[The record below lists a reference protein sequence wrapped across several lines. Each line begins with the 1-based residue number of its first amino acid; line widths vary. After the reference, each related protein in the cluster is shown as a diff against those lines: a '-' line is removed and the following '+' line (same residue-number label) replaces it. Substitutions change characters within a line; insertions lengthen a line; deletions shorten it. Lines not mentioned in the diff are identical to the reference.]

1 MPRIPSPLHD
11 KSVPGRVSKPTVTA
25 QAAATVAE
33 SAVAPAARKTRLAKS
48 KAAPA
53 AKKAV
58 PAKRAAASATRAKP
72 APARKAKA
80 AAPAKAKAK
89 TEAPA
94 PATAKVKEK
103 ATPAAAAAAP
113 VAAKPAKVHKPK
125 LVRDS
130 FTIPK
135 DEYAVLAALKS
146 RALGLGQHV
155 RKSELLR
162 AGIQALGAMGDAAFL
177 DAVGAVP
184 TLKTGR
190 PRKG

>member
-1 MPRIPSPLHD
+1 MPRIASPLHD
-11 KSVPGRVSKPTVTA
+11 KSVPKRVSKPTVTA
-25 QAAATVAE
+25 EAAATVAE
-33 SAVAPAARKTRLAKS
+33 SAVAPAPRKTRAAKA

-53 AKKAV
+53 AKKSA
-58 PAKRAAASATRAKP
+58 PANKAAASATNDKAAPAGKTKPPVETKARKP
-72 APARKAKA
+72 AP
-80 AAPAKAKAK
+80 
-89 TEAPA
+89 E
-94 PATAKVKEK
+94 
-103 ATPAAAAAAP
+103 
-113 VAAKPAKVHKPK
+113 AAKPAKVHKAK

-162 AGIQALGAMGDAAFL
+162 AGIQALGAMGDRALL

>member
-11 KSVPGRVSKPTVTA
+11 KSVPRRVSKPTVTA

-33 SAVAPAARKTRLAKS
+33 SAVAPAARKARAAKS

-53 AKKAV
+53 AKKAT
-58 PAKRAAASATRAKP
+58 PAKRAAAPATPAKP
-72 APARKAKA
+72 AAARKAKA
-80 AAPAKAKAK
+80 AAPGKAKAS
-89 TEAPA
+89 A
-94 PATAKVKEK
+94 PATATVRQK
-103 ATPAAAAAAP
+103 ATPAAAPA
-113 VAAKPAKVHKPK
+113 AAKPAKVHKPK

-135 DEYAVLAALKS
+135 DEYAVLAALKA

-162 AGIQALGAMGDAAFL
+162 AGIQALGAMADPAFL

>member
-11 KSVPGRVSKPTVTA
+11 KAVPKRVSKPTITA
-25 QAAATVAE
+25 EAAATVAE
-33 SAVAPAARKTRLAKS
+33 SAVAPPPAARKARAAKPAAARKTKQAAAVAVAAPRKASAKKA

-53 AKKAV
+53 AK
-58 PAKRAAASATRAKP
+58 
-72 APARKAKA
+72 
-80 AAPAKAKAK
+80 PAKA
-89 TEAPA
+89 
-94 PATAKVKEK
+94 
-103 ATPAAAAAAP
+103 
-113 VAAKPAKVHKPK
+113 HKPK

-135 DEYAVLAALKS
+135 DEYAVLEALKS

-162 AGIQALGAMGDAAFL
+162 AGIQALGAMNDGAFL
-177 DAVGAVP
+177 KAVGAVP